1 MKRLAIALT
10 VVAVL
15 VVGTAVA
22 VSAQTAGRL
31 GGWGCPGWG
40 GDGAGNGDPA
50 NSPVLGQLADK
61 LGLTAKDLAAELE
74 GGKSVAEVA
83 SARKVDTQALV
94 DLLNAPRVEMMKIGV
109 QYGYHTQE
117 QADAMQKYMAEQI
130 RYQLEQKG
138 FSGWGYGMMG
148 GPGGIQGTGMM
159 GGFGGMMRGWQ

>member
-1 MKRLAIALT
+1 MKRLAIALA

-15 VVGTAVA
+15 AVGSVA
-22 VSAQTAGRL
+22 VVFAQTAGQP

-40 GDGAGNGDPA
+40 GDGTGNVDPA
-50 NSPVLGQLADK
+50 NNPVLGRLADK
-61 LGLTAKDLAAELE
+61 LGMTPKDLAAELE

-83 SARKVDTQALV
+83 SARKVDLQTLV

-117 QADAMQKYMAEQI
+117 QADAMQKYMAEQT

-148 GPGGIQGTGMM
+148 GGMM
-159 GGFGGMMRGWQ
+159 RSGMGNFGGMMRGWQ